1 MSADTPLTSAGAL
14 RLLISMSGGGR
25 LIQLGFLMILA
36 SLTEGIGL
44 LLLVPITALVAG
56 QADGPESI
64 AWLEPF
70 TQFPAGMLLA
80 LAVGV
85 VGLRALIVFAVM
97 SRRRVLG
104 IILTQRLRE
113 DCHEAVSAAEWRW
126 LSGENSAD
134 HAALIMGEAA
144 RVGNLAEQVLSMA
157 TALVTVTVLGAA
169 AAMLSWKLTVLAL
182 AIGVVTGLLVARV
195 TVRRRR
201 IGEEY
206 SEAYGAL
213 HRHVANGLAHLRA
226 ARIGGGQQRL
236 SEDFRAITNRLSEVE
251 RRYYLAIDTVKLL
264 FQISAAAAL
273 ALLVWISLFQLAA
286 PLTTVIPVLAI
297 LVRAV
302 PLVSGLY
309 QSLRQWH
316 FDLPALQSIVQT
328 METARR
334 HAEPSA
340 AASGSRPLTSQL
352 ALRAVSIGFAGRAA
366 PILENFDLVIPAGS
380 VVGVTGPSG
389 SGKSTLADIAS
400 GLMAPDEGKLLIDG
414 RVLTPEERLEW
425 RNRVAYVEQQPF
437 LIEGTIADNVR
448 WGRDSE
454 SDDAIR
460 RALDHASA
468 AFVRDLPQGIGT
480 VVGEAGRQLSGGER
494 QRLALARALL
504 GQPDLLILD
513 EVTSALDRANEA
525 VVKQTV
531 NELRGSCTIMI
542 LTHSPGLLEL
552 ADMIVD
558 LADLPAPVAAR
569 DA

>member
-1 MSADTPLTSAGAL
+1 MSADKPLTSAAAL
-14 RLLISMSGGGR
+14 RLLIYMAGAR
-25 LIQLGFLMILA
+25 RIAELAFLMILA

-56 QADGPESI
+56 QAGASQSI
-64 AWLEPF
+64 TWLEPF
-70 TQFPAGMLLA
+70 AQLPAAGLLA
-80 LAVGV
+80 LAVTV
-85 VGLRALIVFAVM
+85 VSLRALIVFAVM
-97 SRRRVLG
+97 SRRRALG
-104 IILTQRLRE
+104 IMLTQRLRE
-113 DCHEAVSAAEWRW
+113 DCHEAISAAEWRW

-134 HAALIMGEAA
+134 HAALILGESA
-144 RVGNLAEQVLSMA
+144 RVGNLAEQVLSTA
-157 TALVTVTVLGAA
+157 TALVTVIVLGVA
-169 AAMLSWKLTVLAL
+169 AAMLSWQLTLAAL

-201 IGEEY
+201 VGEEY
-206 SEAYGAL
+206 SAIYGAL

-236 SEDFRAITNRLSEVE
+236 SEDFRAITLRLSEVE
-251 RRYYLAIDTVKLL
+251 RRYYQAIDTAKLL
-264 FQISAAAAL
+264 FHICAAVAL
-273 ALLVWISLFQLAA
+273 ALLVWISLFELAA

-302 PLVSGLY
+302 PLVSGIY
-309 QSLRQWH
+309 QSVRQWH
-316 FDLPALQSIVQT
+316 FDLPAFQSIMQT
-328 METARR
+328 IETARG
-334 HAEPSA
+334 HAEPTA
-340 AASGSRPLTSQL
+340 AASGFRPLKSEL
-352 ALRAVSIGFAGRAA
+352 ALRAVSIGFAERAA
-366 PILENFDLVIPAGS
+366 PVLVDFDLVIPVGS

-389 SGKSTLADIAS
+389 SGKSTLADVLS
-400 GLMAPDEGKLLIDG
+400 GLMVPDEGELLIDG
-414 RVLTPEERLEW
+414 RRLTPEEWLDW

-437 LIEGTIADNVR
+437 LIEGSIADNVR

-454 SDDAIR
+454 GEVAIL
-460 RALDHASA
+460 RALEMASA
-468 AFVRDLPQGIGT
+468 AFVRDLPEGIDT

-504 GQPDLLILD
+504 RQPDLLILD

-531 NELRGSCTIMI
+531 NGLRGSCTIMI

-558 LADLPAPVAAR
+558 LADVGQAP
-569 DA
+569 